1 MISEEISTILRQHPL
16 GLVFD
21 IDGTLSPI
29 APTPSEA
36 WLYPGAA
43 DYLKRLQQ
51 FAHVAIL
58 TGRAVDDGAR
68 IVNIEGLT
76 YMGTHG
82 LEWSEG
88 LPATHPVEL
97 LSEATP
103 YIKPGQQLM
112 DLAEQQLVPKIPQL
126 IVQRKS
132 IGGTLHYR
140 LAPNLE
146 QARALI
152 LETLEGPTAELHMKL
167 DEGKRAVE
175 ILAPLMINKG
185 KALRRFVNQ
194 FALRGVI
201 FAGDDRTDLYGILEI
216 EQLRKEGYA
225 AHSIVVQHDDTPA
238 ALLEHGDT
246 IVQGVEGMIQLLKE
260 MAENV
265 NKVQN
270 KR

>member
-1 MISEEISTILRQHPL
+1 MISEEISTILKQHPL

-29 APTPSEA
+29 APTPGEA
-36 WLYPGAA
+36 QLYPGAA
-43 DYLKRLQQ
+43 DYLKQMKQ
-51 FAHVAIL
+51 FAHIGVL
-58 TGRAVDDGAR
+58 TGRAVEDGAR

-76 YMGTHG
+76 YVGTHG

-103 YIKPGQQLM
+103 YIEPGKQLM
-112 DLAEQQLVPKIPQL
+112 DLAEQQLVPQIPHL

-140 LAPNLE
+140 LAPDPE
-146 QARALI
+146 QARELI
-152 LETLEGPTAELHMKL
+152 LATLKEPAARLNMKL

-175 ILAPLMINKG
+175 ILAPLTINKG

-201 FAGDDRTDLYGILEI
+201 FAGDDRTDLHAVLEI
-216 EQLRKEGYA
+216 ERLRQDGYA
-225 AHSIVVQHDDTPA
+225 AHSIVVQHHDTPE

-246 IVQGVEGMIQLLKE
+246 IVQGVEGMVQLLAE
-260 MAENV
+260 IAENLSR
-265 NKVQN
+265 VQN